1 MVLYPEK
8 EGKLKK
14 RKKHSAKP
22 AKPAKKE
29 VSKKEPVSA
38 APVAQK
44 DVPKS
49 TSSASP
55 LNKKLI
61 LFLIAAVVI
70 VLASALLILNGT
82 GKSKSSSDQN
92 EKPDI
97 IKEMET
103 QPTPPIEDLE
113 QKIDEIKN
121 EEPASEIKVAET
133 ATGECAKVS
142 WELMSLNGQS
152 YCILDQT
159 DFDTFRFAVQGT
171 GDRSIDEISVKMY
184 GQGGDS
190 VVSNIGEVELRK
202 GVTKKLGA
210 FYSSESRG
218 RLWKVE
224 LTPKTIGDDGRTM
237 IECTTLT
244 LLIDASALASKE
256 IPYCI

>member
-1 MVLYPEK
+1 M
-8 EGKLKK
+8 KK
-14 RKKHSAKP
+14 RKKHSASSVKSVKKE
-22 AKPAKKE
+22 AAKKE
-29 VSKKEPVSA
+29 PASA
-38 APVAQK
+38 VQAVQK
-44 DVPKS
+44 DVPKAA
-49 TSSASP
+49 SSSSSF
-55 LNKKLI
+55 NRKLA
-61 LFLIAAVVI
+61 LFLVI
-70 VLASALLILNGT
+70 VAIIALVSAVFILNGT
-82 GKSKSSSDQN
+82 KKSGSDSA
-92 EKPDI
+92 KPDI
-97 IKEMET
+97 IEQMEN
-103 QPTPPIEDLE
+103 QPTPPIDDLE
-113 QKIDEIKN
+113 EQIAEIEN
-121 EEPASEIKVAET
+121 EEPVPEIKVAET

-237 IECTTLT
+237 IECAALT
-244 LLIDASALASKE
+244 LLVDASALPSKE
-256 IPYCI
+256 IPYCT